1 MKIKSIFT
9 KIDIVILII
18 CTIFLACTLGM
29 IGSKGREMA
38 KRTVCA
44 YHVQEHLG
52 GLTASALE
60 NDGNLPLPRNP
71 GYWFWDIDV
80 DVVNQ
85 MLDYGLR
92 RETFYCPSNPT
103 TEKYMDVYWNYSGQW
118 DGNRFVADP
127 VSYIASGYGYVLELQ
142 SWNQSTGRGRETG
155 RTPIMGSGNKQ
166 WVTSLYMPDASNT
179 ELVVDAI
186 LSINI
191 TEQESG
197 RTFGEVAGG
206 IYARW
211 GIYDRTNHLRD
222 AEHPWGGTI
231 GFLDGHVSWRP
242 FEEMEIRYGT
252 LPNFWW

>member
-1 MKIKSIFT
+1 M
-9 KIDIVILII
+9 
-18 CTIFLACTLGM
+18 
-29 IGSKGREMA
+29 
-38 KRTVCA
+38 
-44 YHVQEHLG
+44 
-52 GLTASALE
+52 
-60 NDGNLPLPRNP
+60 PLPRNP
-71 GYWFWDIDV
+71 GNWFWDIDV

-103 TEKYMDVYWNYSGQW
+103 TEKYTDVYWNYSGQW
-118 DGNRFVADP
+118 DGNRSVGDS
-127 VSYIASGYGYVLELQ
+127 VGYIASGYGYVLELQ
-142 SWNQSTGRGRETG
+142 SWNQSGGRGLGIG
-155 RTPIMGSGNKQ
+155 RVSIRGSGNKQ
-166 WVTSLYMPDASNT
+166 WVTSLHMPNASNT

-191 TEQESG
+191 PERESG
-197 RTFGEVAGG
+197 RTFGEVIGG

-242 FEEMEIRYGT
+242 FQEMEIRYGT